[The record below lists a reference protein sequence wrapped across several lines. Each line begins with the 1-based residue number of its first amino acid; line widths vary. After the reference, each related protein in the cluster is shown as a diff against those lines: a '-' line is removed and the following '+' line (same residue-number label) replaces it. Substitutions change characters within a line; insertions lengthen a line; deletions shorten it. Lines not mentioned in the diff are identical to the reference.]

1 MRFPKAGGPSYVPRR
16 HQEDMA
22 LRPSFR
28 EEQVAII
35 QAFLRHHWEESG
47 RDGVVLGLSG
57 GLDSSVTAGLLADA
71 IGPDRVL
78 GLALPLMAGN
88 SPDVRDAEAWAK
100 HLGIRFRTVEIGPMV
115 GALVESLEIPQEDRI
130 GRGNVHARIRM
141 IVLYQAAHAENRLV
155 IGTSNKSEYL
165 CGYFT
170 LFGDAGCDFA
180 PLGDLYKTQVRG
192 MARQLGLPE
201 RILEKVPSAGL
212 WEGQTDEG
220 ELGISYEDL
229 DRALLGLELEMP
241 LEEIVAR
248 TGLPEETVERVIEMV
263 RRSIHKRKMPLIPKV
278 GIRTLGLDWR
288 E

>member
-1 MRFPKAGGPSYVPRR
+1 
-16 HQEDMA
+16 MA